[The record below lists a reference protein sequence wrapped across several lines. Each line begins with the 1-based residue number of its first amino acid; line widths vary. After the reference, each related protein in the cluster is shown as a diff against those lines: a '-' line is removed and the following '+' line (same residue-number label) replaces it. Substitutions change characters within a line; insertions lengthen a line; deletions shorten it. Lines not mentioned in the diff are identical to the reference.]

1 MGLLSPQEN
10 SELGLIRAL
19 LNLGFCATV
28 YFEGILHHYASSFA
42 LSLMNTALLFHH
54 RNKIIQMITRSS
66 VMFIAALHSQCWCC
80 RCCRCCRLAQ
90 DPLWRH
96 VLCFAASFSKTE
108 YDSYGFC
115 TPSYMDE
122 FSLLQISDTDD
133 LVRMSSSVLASLGV
147 GPEKEN
153 LYPNLLAA
161 VKENN
166 LGRDV
171 VTCQFISEISDMMGA
186 QGPGVSAKNP
196 GLMTR
201 RQACHVLAFIV
212 DQVKFPSEDFISE
225 KIKTKLWHKKDI
237 DKLKVMMKEGS
248 LRPSDPWPVLGKV
261 FSTSKEGW
269 RG

>member
-54 RNKIIQMITRSS
+54 RNKIIQMITRLS
-66 VMFIAALHSQCWCC
+66 VMFIAALHSQCW
-80 RCCRCCRLAQ
+80 CCRCCRLAQ

-133 LVRMSSSVLASLGV
+133 LVESIFSVSLL
-147 GPEKEN
+147 KHSN
-153 LYPNLLAA
+153 KADPNSYL
-161 VKENN
+161 V
-166 LGRDV
+166 
-171 VTCQFISEISDMMGA
+171 
-186 QGPGVSAKNP
+186 
-196 GLMTR
+196 
-201 RQACHVLAFIV
+201 
-212 DQVKFPSEDFISE
+212 
-225 KIKTKLWHKKDI
+225 HK
-237 DKLKVMMKEGS
+237 
-248 LRPSDPWPVLGKV
+248 P
-261 FSTSKEGW
+261 
-269 RG
+269 